1 MTGGR
6 SRGEKM
12 AVAPICRKT
21 QYLLN
26 KTNKSILFFIL
37 FPPYEA
43 GEPLSELEDGPRFI
57 YFNICS
63 CEALTSGS
71 GSMTICHVPHTY
83 SLVFQ
88 KIPITLYWIVKRLL
102 RLCFLQMLRARWIS
116 LDSGGKPPRSA
127 TVIYESPETGS
138 SSCYCN
144 RHLTLK
150 TSSRLVKFESRVD
163 GHLQTLNAVF
173 KIVLFVCAKR
183 IWKREIDS
191 YAVFLMGVLP
201 WKCFQMNPWP

>member
-6 SRGEKM
+6 SQGEKM
-12 AVAPICRKT
+12 AGAPVCRKT

-26 KTNKSILFFIL
+26 KTNKNILFFL
-37 FPPYEA
+37 HFPPYEA
-43 GEPLSELEDGPRFI
+43 VEPLSELEDGPRFI

-71 GSMTICHVPHTY
+71 DSMTICHVPPHTY

-102 RLCFLQMLRARWIS
+102 RLCFLQMLHARWIS
-116 LDSGGKPPRSA
+116 LDSRGNPPGSA
-127 TVIYESPETGS
+127 TVIYESVETGS

-144 RHLTLK
+144 RQRFDIENK
-150 TSSRLVKFESRVD
+150 QQVGEVWEQSSWTPSDPKLY
-163 GHLQTLNAVF
+163 F
-173 KIVLFVCAKR
+173 KIVLFRCAER
-183 IWKREIDS
+183 IWKREIDTK
-191 YAVFLMGVLP
+191 AVFFMGVLP
-201 WKCFQMNPWP
+201 